1 MNERRRA
8 LELLRRIERE
18 SAYASLLLANDSGF
32 IRTLVLG
39 VLRWRSRLDFAIDSF
54 AKGAIEPEV
63 RDILRLGALQLLFMH
78 VAPHAA
84 VGETVALAPLR
95 ARGFVNAILRKISK
109 GAPEPPDVAT
119 RTAHP
124 QWLIDRWTRFYGK
137 DRTSKIAEANQQ
149 LSFPDVMTDS
159 PPADA
164 APSGLVPGMWKLTG
178 SSAEVGGFV
187 LDEGSAVIAD
197 IAAAA
202 GDDVLDLAAAPGGK
216 SLVMHSRGARVVSN
230 DISIARLRPLMGRYD
245 SIVVSDGRRPPF
257 ARQFRV
263 VLLDAPCSATGTI
276 RKSPEIKWRLR
287 EDDLSSFAALQ
298 RELLASAL
306 DLAAE
311 TVVYST
317 CSLEP
322 EENDAVVDDVLRD
335 RSDFVRGDAA
345 KLVNANVAR
354 WVEGGVLRLTPE
366 AGTDGFTAHVLLG
379 ARASRPLSTGIQ
391 PSMAGETPALPGG

>member
-18 SAYASLLLANDSGF
+18 SAFASLLLTNDSGF
-32 IRTLVLG
+32 VRTLVLG
-39 VLRWRSRLDFAIDSF
+39 VLRWRSRLDFVIDSF
-54 AKGAIEPEV
+54 STSKIEPEI
-63 RDILRLGALQLLFMH
+63 RDILRLGALQLLFMR

-84 VGETVALAPLR
+84 VGETVALVPLR

-109 GAPEPPDVAT
+109 GAPEPSDVAT

-124 QWLIDRWTRFYGK
+124 QWLIDRWTRTYGAE
-137 DRTSKIAEANQQ
+137 RAAKIAEANQE
-149 LSFPDVMTDS
+149 LSYPDAMTDS

-164 APSGLVPGMWKLTG
+164 VASDLVPGMWKLTG
-178 SSAEVGGFV
+178 SSANVDGFA

-202 GDDVLDLAAAPGGK
+202 GNDVLDLAAAPGGK
-216 SLVMHSRGARVVSN
+216 SLVMRARGARVVSN
-230 DISIARLRPLMGRYD
+230 DVSLSRLRPLLGKS
-245 SIVVSDGRRPPF
+245 SIVVSDGRQPPF
-257 ARQFRV
+257 ARQFQV

-276 RKSPEIKWRLR
+276 RKNPEIKWRLR
-287 EDDLSSFAALQ
+287 EDDLASFVALQ
-298 RELLASAL
+298 RQLLASAL
-306 DLAAE
+306 DLASE

-322 EENDAVVDDVLRD
+322 EENDAVVDEILRR
-335 RSDFVRGDAA
+335 RSDFIRGDVA

-354 WVEGGVLRLTPE
+354 WVEDGVLRLTPE
-366 AGTDGFTAHVLLG
+366 GGTDGFTAHLLQSTP
-379 ARASRPLSTGIQ
+379 SRRP
-391 PSMAGETPALPGG
+391 

>member
-18 SAYASLLLANDSGF
+18 SAYASLLLTNDSGF

-39 VLRWRSRLDFAIDSF
+39 VLRWRSRLDFVIDAFS
-54 AKGAIEPEV
+54 KSKIEPEI
-63 RDILRLGALQLLFMH
+63 RDILRLGAVQLLFMR

-109 GAPEPPDVAT
+109 GAPEPPDVAA

-124 QWLIDRWTRFYGK
+124 QWLIDRWTRFYGAE
-137 DRTSKIAEANQQ
+137 RAAKIAEANQE

-159 PPADA
+159 PPPDA
-164 APSGLVPGMWKLTG
+164 TPSELVPGMWKLTG
-178 SSAEVGGFV
+178 SSADVEGFA

-197 IAAAA
+197 IGAAA

-216 SLVMHSRGARVVSN
+216 SLVMRSRGARVVSN
-230 DISIARLRPLMGRYD
+230 DISISRLRPLIGKSD
-245 SIVVSDGRRPPF
+245 SIVVSDGRVPPF

-276 RKSPEIKWRLR
+276 RKNPELKWRLR
-287 EDDLSSFAALQ
+287 EDDLASFAALQ
-298 RELLASAL
+298 RQLLASAL
-306 DLAAE
+306 DLASE

-322 EENDAVVDDVLRD
+322 EENDAVVDDVLRT
-335 RSDFVRGDAA
+335 RSDFVRGDVA
-345 KLVNANVAR
+345 KFVNANVAR
-354 WVEGGVLRLTPE
+354 WVENGLLRLTPE
-366 AGTDGFTAHVLLG
+366 AGTDGFTVHVLNKT
-379 ARASRPLSTGIQ
+379 RD
-391 PSMAGETPALPGG
+391 